1 MLFKKIFSNSISNI
15 KGIINL
21 IGRKSYMYTYDFM
34 MKNKVFQIFILNVNS
49 LKLDRN
55 IDDKSLEFM

>member
-1 MLFKKIFSNSISNI
+1 
-15 KGIINL
+15 
-21 IGRKSYMYTYDFM
+21 MYTYDFM